1 MDEATVDGTQ
11 FARRL
16 GVITNFLILLT
27 LVIFAAIVLE
37 DVLKPFII
45 ALGVYFILKPG
56 ADALNKTGFN
66 LYLSYFTVLML
77 FLLLLVSSGY
87 YSYSQISDLS
97 SDEEK
102 MAEYNEKL
110 ELRYQEMKD
119 SAIFGSA
126 FEEDGEDSNKT
137 VNDHLVTFG
146 VIEEGGDVSDLFGK
160 VLSFVGALG
169 TTAITVLFFLMFII
183 FEAGLLP
190 GRISA
195 AYPGE
200 ANEKI
205 KNVRAAIEESINVYI
220 IVKTGVGVGTAVIA
234 GIILASF
241 GIDLWFLWALLTF
254 ILNYVP
260 YIGSLIA
267 SVPPIILGFI
277 MFEPGS
283 VLAMGVLLIV
293 NQQLWGNVIETKW
306 CGSKLDISPVLLL
319 IVAAFGF
326 WLWGIV
332 GMVLS
337 VPFVV
342 IFKIILENIE
352 PTRPIAILMSERA
365 PDLME
370 AYEQALAD
378 GVLTSKELDALNR
391 IQHKMGFTEETMD
404 KMAGLVAI
412 NRAVESKSVT
422 EDEKVLV
429 LKAAELVLG
438 SRHLKMIKT
447 SLKAGIIDEHA
458 MEAIQLL
465 VARLEPGEEEE

>member
-1 MDEATVDGTQ
+1 VQIDSVQ

-16 GVITNFLILLT
+16 GIITNFCVLLA
-27 LVIFAAIVLE
+27 LLIFAAITLE

-45 ALGVYFILKPG
+45 ALGVYFILKPV

-66 LYLSYFTVLML
+66 LYLSYFTVLMM
-77 FLLLLVSSGY
+77 FLLLLVSSAY
-87 YSYSQISDLS
+87 YSYSQIGDLMD
-97 SDEEK
+97 DEDK
-102 MAEYNEKL
+102 MAEYNSNL
-110 ELRYQEMKD
+110 EQRYIDLKD

-126 FEEDGEDSNKT
+126 FGDGDEENMT
-137 VNDHLVTFG
+137 VNDHLVSFG
-146 VIEEGGDVSDLFGK
+146 LIQEGEEVSDLFGQ
-160 VLSFVGALG
+160 VLAFIGGLG
-169 TTAITVLFFLMFII
+169 TTAVTVLFFLMFII

-205 KNVRAAIEESINVYI
+205 NEVRADIEDSINVYI
-220 IVKTGVGVGTAVIA
+220 IVKTGVGVGTAGIA

-260 YIGSLIA
+260 YIGSLVA
-267 SVPPIILGFI
+267 SIPPLLLGFI
-277 MFEPGS
+277 MLEPS
-283 VLAMGVLLIV
+283 MVIFMGVLLIV
-293 NQQLWGNVIETKW
+293 NQQIWGNVIETKW

-319 IVAAFGF
+319 IVAAFGY
-326 WLWGIV
+326 WLWGII

-365 PDLME
+365 PDLLE
-370 AYEQALAD
+370 AYQDALAD
-378 GVLTSKELDALNR
+378 GVLTSEEISNLSR
-391 IQHKMGFTEETMD
+391 IQHKMGFTDETMD
-404 KMAGLVAI
+404 KMAGLAAI
-412 NRAVESKSVT
+412 NHALETGTVS
-422 EDEKVLV
+422 EDETKLV
-429 LKAAELVLG
+429 LRAADMVLG
-438 SRHLKMIKT
+438 SRHLKMLKT

-458 MEAIQLL
+458 MEAVQLML
-465 VARLEPGEEEE
+465 ARLSPDEEE

>member
-1 MDEATVDGTQ
+1 MGEAHLDSAQ

-16 GVITNFLILLT
+16 GIITNFFVLLT
-27 LVIFAAIVLE
+27 LLIFAAIMLE

-77 FLLLLVSSGY
+77 FLLLLVSSAY
-87 YSYSQISDLS
+87 YSYSQIDDLME
-97 SDEEK
+97 DEDK
-102 MAEYNEKL
+102 MAEYNSNLEKRFDDL
-110 ELRYQEMKD
+110 KD
-119 SAIFGSA
+119 SALFGSFFA
-126 FEEDGEDSNKT
+126 SDEENLT

-146 VIEEGGDVSDLFGK
+146 LIEEGGEVSDLFGE
-160 VLSFVGALG
+160 VLSFIGSLG
-169 TTAITVLFFLMFII
+169 TTSITVLFFLMFII

-205 KNVRAAIEESINVYI
+205 KDVRADIEESINVYI
-220 IVKTGVGVGTAVIA
+220 IVKTGVGIGTASIA
-234 GIILASF
+234 GIILLIF

-267 SVPPIILGFI
+267 SVPPLLLGFI
-277 MFEPGS
+277 MLEPS
-283 VLAMGVLLIV
+283 AVIFMGILLIV
-293 NQQLWGNVIETKW
+293 NQQIWGNIIETKW

-326 WLWGIV
+326 WLWGII

-352 PTRPIAILMSERA
+352 PTRPVAILMSERA
-365 PDLME
+365 PDLLE
-370 AYEQALAD
+370 AYKEALAD
-378 GVLTSKELDALNR
+378 GVLTTAEINNLSK
-391 IQHKMGFTEETMD
+391 IQQKMGFTDDTMD
-404 KMAGLVAI
+404 KMAGLAAI
-412 NRAVESKSVT
+412 NFAMEKGHVS
-422 EDEKVLV
+422 EDEKTLV
-429 LKAAELVLG
+429 IRAAELVLG
-438 SRHLKMIKT
+438 SRHLKMLKT
-447 SLKAGIIDEHA
+447 SLKAGVIDEHA
-458 MEAIQLL
+458 MEAVQLMI
-465 VARLEPGEEEE
+465 ARISPDEEE

>member
-1 MDEATVDGTQ
+1 MGEVQLDSAQ

-16 GVITNFLILLT
+16 GIITNFCVLLT
-27 LVIFAAIVLE
+27 LLIFAAIMLE

-77 FLLLLVSSGY
+77 FLLLLVSSAY
-87 YSYSQISDLS
+87 YSYSQIDDLMQ
-97 SDEEK
+97 DEEK
-102 MAEYNEKL
+102 MAEYNSNLEK
-110 ELRYQEMKD
+110 RYIDLKD
-119 SAIFGSA
+119 SALFGSF
-126 FEEDGEDSNKT
+126 FESDEENMSVK
-137 VNDHLVTFG
+137 DHLITFG
-146 VIEEGGDVSDLFGK
+146 LIEEGGEVSDLFGA
-160 VLSFVGALG
+160 VLSFIGGLS
-169 TTAITVLFFLMFII
+169 TTSITVLFFLMFII

-205 KNVRAAIEESINVYI
+205 KDVRADIEESINVYI
-220 IVKTGVGVGTAVIA
+220 IVKTGVGVGTASIA
-234 GIILASF
+234 GIILFIF

-260 YIGSLIA
+260 YIGSLVA
-267 SVPPIILGFI
+267 SVPPLLLGFI
-277 MFEPGS
+277 MLEPGT
-283 VLAMGVLLIV
+283 VIFMGILLIV
-293 NQQLWGNVIETKW
+293 NQQIWGNIIETKW

-326 WLWGIV
+326 WLWGII

-370 AYEQALAD
+370 AYKEALAD
-378 GVLTSKELDALNR
+378 GVLTSAELSHLAK
-391 IQHKMGFTEETMD
+391 IQQKMGFTDDTMD
-404 KMAGLVAI
+404 KVAGLAAI
-412 NRAVESKSVT
+412 NQAIERGSVT
-422 EDEKVLV
+422 EDEKNMVV
-429 LKAAELVLG
+429 RAAEMVLG
-438 SRHLKMIKT
+438 SRHLKMLKT
-447 SLKAGIIDEHA
+447 SLKAGVIDEHA
-458 MEAIQLL
+458 MEAVQLMI
-465 VARLEPGEEEE
+465 ARLSPEEEE

>member
-1 MDEATVDGTQ
+1 MGELQLDSAQ

-16 GVITNFLILLT
+16 GIITNFCVLLT
-27 LVIFAAIVLE
+27 LLIFAAIMLE

-77 FLLLLVSSGY
+77 FLLLLVSSAY
-87 YSYSQISDLS
+87 YSYSQIDDLME
-97 SDEEK
+97 DEDK
-102 MAEYNEKL
+102 MAEYNSNLEK
-110 ELRYQEMKD
+110 RYIDLKD
-119 SAIFGSA
+119 SALFGSFFA
-126 FEEDGEDSNKT
+126 SDEENMSVK
-137 VNDHLVTFG
+137 DHLITFG
-146 VIEEGGDVSDLFGK
+146 LIEEGGEVSDLFGA
-160 VLSFVGALG
+160 VLSFIGSLG
-169 TTAITVLFFLMFII
+169 TTSITVLFFLMFII

-205 KNVRAAIEESINVYI
+205 KDVRADIEESINVYI
-220 IVKTGVGVGTAVIA
+220 IVKTGVGVGTASIA
-234 GIILASF
+234 GIILFIF

-260 YIGSLIA
+260 YIGSLVA
-267 SVPPIILGFI
+267 SVPPLLLGFI
-277 MFEPGS
+277 MLEPGT
-283 VLAMGVLLIV
+283 VIFMGILLIV
-293 NQQLWGNVIETKW
+293 NQQIWGNIIETKW

-326 WLWGIV
+326 WLWGII

-370 AYEQALAD
+370 AYKEALAD
-378 GVLTSKELDALNR
+378 GVLTSAEISHLAK
-391 IQHKMGFTEETMD
+391 IQQKMGFTDDTMD
-404 KMAGLVAI
+404 KVAGLAAI
-412 NRAVESKSVT
+412 NHAIERGSVT
-422 EDEKVLV
+422 EDEKNLV
-429 LKAAELVLG
+429 VRAAEMVLG
-438 SRHLKMIKT
+438 SRHLKMLKT
-447 SLKAGIIDEHA
+447 SLKAGVIDEHA
-458 MEAIQLL
+458 MEAVQLMI
-465 VARLEPGEEEE
+465 ARLSPDEEE

>member
-1 MDEATVDGTQ
+1 MGEAHLDSAQ

-16 GVITNFLILLT
+16 GIITNFCVLLT
-27 LVIFAAIVLE
+27 LLIFAAIMLE

-77 FLLLLVSSGY
+77 FLLLLVSSAY
-87 YSYSQISDLS
+87 YSYSQIDDLMQ
-97 SDEEK
+97 DEDK
-102 MAEYNEKL
+102 MAEYNSNLEKRFDGL
-110 ELRYQEMKD
+110 KE
-119 SAIFGSA
+119 SALFGSFFA
-126 FEEDGEDSNKT
+126 SEEENLT
-137 VNDHLVTFG
+137 MNDHLVTFG
-146 VIEEGGDVSDLFGK
+146 LIEEGGEVSDLFGE
-160 VLSFVGALG
+160 VLAFGGSLGA
-169 TTAITVLFFLMFII
+169 TSITVLFFLMFII

-205 KNVRAAIEESINVYI
+205 KDVRADIEESINVYI
-220 IVKTGVGVGTAVIA
+220 IVKTGVGVGTASIA
-234 GIILASF
+234 GIILLIF

-267 SVPPIILGFI
+267 SVPPLLLGFI
-277 MFEPGS
+277 MLDPSAVIF
-283 VLAMGVLLIV
+283 MGVLLIV
-293 NQQLWGNVIETKW
+293 NQQIWGNIIETKW

-326 WLWGIV
+326 WLWGII

-352 PTRPIAILMSERA
+352 PTRPVAILMSERA
-365 PDLME
+365 PDLLE
-370 AYEQALAD
+370 AYREALAD
-378 GVLTSKELDALNR
+378 GVLTTAEINNLSK
-391 IQHKMGFTEETMD
+391 IQQKMGFTDDTMD
-404 KMAGLVAI
+404 KMAGLAAI
-412 NRAVESKSVT
+412 NHAMEKGSVS
-422 EDEKVLV
+422 EDEKTLV
-429 LKAAELVLG
+429 IRAAELVLG
-438 SRHLKMIKT
+438 SRHLKMLKT
-447 SLKAGIIDEHA
+447 SLKAGVIDEHA
-458 MEAIQLL
+458 MEAVQLM
-465 VARLEPGEEEE
+465 VARISPDEEE

>member
-1 MDEATVDGTQ
+1 MSEVQIDSVQ

-16 GVITNFLILLT
+16 GIITNFCVLLA
-27 LVIFAAIVLE
+27 LLIFAAITLE

-66 LYLSYFTVLML
+66 LYLSYFTVLMM
-77 FLLLLVSSGY
+77 FLLLLVSSAY
-87 YSYSQISDLS
+87 YSYSQIGDLMD
-97 SDEEK
+97 DEDK
-102 MAEYNEKL
+102 MAEYNDNL
-110 ELRYQEMKD
+110 EMRYIDLKD

-126 FEEDGEDSNKT
+126 FGDGDEENMT
-137 VNDHLVTFG
+137 VNDHLVSFG
-146 VIEEGGDVSDLFGK
+146 LIQEGEEVSDLFGQ
-160 VLSFVGALG
+160 VLAFIGGLG
-169 TTAITVLFFLMFII
+169 TTAVTVLFFLMFII

-205 KNVRAAIEESINVYI
+205 NEVRADIEDSINVYI
-220 IVKTGVGVGTAVIA
+220 IVKTGVGVGTAGIA

-260 YIGSLIA
+260 YIGSLVA
-267 SVPPIILGFI
+267 SIPPLLLGFI
-277 MFEPGS
+277 MLEPS
-283 VLAMGVLLIV
+283 MVIFMGVLLIV
-293 NQQLWGNVIETKW
+293 NQQIWGNVIETKW

-319 IVAAFGF
+319 IVAAFGY
-326 WLWGIV
+326 WLWGII

-365 PDLME
+365 PDLLE
-370 AYEQALAD
+370 AYQDALAD
-378 GVLTSKELDALNR
+378 GVLTSEEISNLSR
-391 IQHKMGFTEETMD
+391 IQHKMGFTDETMD
-404 KMAGLVAI
+404 KMAGLAAI
-412 NRAVESKSVT
+412 NHALETGTVS
-422 EDEKVLV
+422 EDETKLV
-429 LKAAELVLG
+429 LRAADMVLG
-438 SRHLKMIKT
+438 SRHLKMLKT

-458 MEAIQLL
+458 MEAVQLML
-465 VARLEPGEEEE
+465 ARLSPDEEE

>member
-1 MDEATVDGTQ
+1 MGEVQLDSAQ

-16 GVITNFLILLT
+16 GIITNFCVLLT
-27 LVIFAAIVLE
+27 LLIFAAIMLE

-66 LYLSYFTVLML
+66 LYLSYFTVLMM
-77 FLLLLVSSGY
+77 FLLLLVSSAY
-87 YSYSQISDLS
+87 YSYSQIDDLME
-97 SDEEK
+97 DEDK
-102 MAEYNEKL
+102 MAEYNSNLEK
-110 ELRYQEMKD
+110 RYIDLKD
-119 SAIFGSA
+119 SALFGSFFA
-126 FEEDGEDSNKT
+126 SDEGNMSVK
-137 VNDHLVTFG
+137 DHLITFG
-146 VIEEGGDVSDLFGK
+146 LIEEGGEVSDLFGA
-160 VLSFVGALG
+160 VLSFIGGLG
-169 TTAITVLFFLMFII
+169 TTSITVLFFLMFII

-205 KNVRAAIEESINVYI
+205 KDVRADIEESINVYI
-220 IVKTGVGVGTAVIA
+220 IVKTGVGVGTASIA
-234 GIILASF
+234 GIILFIF

-260 YIGSLIA
+260 YIGSLVA
-267 SVPPIILGFI
+267 SVPPLLLGFI
-277 MFEPGS
+277 MLEPGT
-283 VLAMGVLLIV
+283 VIFMGILLIV
-293 NQQLWGNVIETKW
+293 NQQIWGNIIETKW

-326 WLWGIV
+326 WLWGII

-370 AYEQALAD
+370 AYKEALAD
-378 GVLTSKELDALNR
+378 GVLTSAEISHLAK
-391 IQHKMGFTEETMD
+391 IQQKMGFTDDTMD
-404 KMAGLVAI
+404 KVAGLAAI
-412 NRAVESKSVT
+412 NHAIERGSVT
-422 EDEKVLV
+422 EDEKNLV
-429 LKAAELVLG
+429 VRAAEMVLG
-438 SRHLKMIKT
+438 SRHLKMLKT
-447 SLKAGIIDEHA
+447 SLKAGVIDEHA
-458 MEAIQLL
+458 MEAVQLMI
-465 VARLEPGEEEE
+465 ARLSPDEEE

>member
-1 MDEATVDGTQ
+1 MDEAVVDSTQ

-16 GVITNFLILLT
+16 GVITNFIILLT

-87 YSYSQISDLS
+87 YSYSQINDLS
-97 SDEEK
+97 KDEEK
-102 MAEYNEKL
+102 MADYNEKL
-110 ELRYQEMKD
+110 EIRYQEMKE
-119 SAIFGSA
+119 SAIFGPA
-126 FEEDGEDSNKT
+126 LEEDGEDSNKT
-137 VNDHLVTFG
+137 VNDHLATVG
-146 VIEEGGDVSDLFGK
+146 LIEEGGEVSDLFGK

-169 TTAITVLFFLMFII
+169 TTAVTVLFFLMFII

-200 ANEKI
+200 ANKKI
-205 KNVRAAIEESINVYI
+205 KDVRAAIEESINVYI
-220 IVKTGVGVGTAVIA
+220 IVKTGVGIGTATIA

-277 MFEPGS
+277 MLDPGT
-283 VLAMGVLLIV
+283 VLFMGVLLIV
-293 NQQLWGNVIETKW
+293 NQQVWGNVIETKW

-365 PDLME
+365 PNLME
-370 AYEQALAD
+370 AYEAALAD
-378 GVLTSKELDALNR
+378 GVLTSKELEGMAR
-391 IQHKMGFTEETMD
+391 IRHKMGFTEEKMD

-412 NRAVESKSVT
+412 NRIVETNIVS

-447 SLKAGIIDEHA
+447 SLKAGIIDEYA
-458 MEAIQLL
+458 MEAVELL
-465 VARLEPGEEEE
+465 VARLELGEEE

>member
-1 MDEATVDGTQ
+1 V
-11 FARRL
+11 
-16 GVITNFLILLT
+16 LLA
-27 LVIFAAIVLE
+27 LLIFAAITLE

-66 LYLSYFTVLML
+66 LYLSYFTVLMM
-77 FLLLLVSSGY
+77 FLLLLVSSAY
-87 YSYSQISDLS
+87 YSYSQIGDLMD
-97 SDEEK
+97 DEDK
-102 MAEYNEKL
+102 MAEYNSNL
-110 ELRYQEMKD
+110 EQRYIDLKD

-126 FEEDGEDSNKT
+126 FGDGDEENMT
-137 VNDHLVTFG
+137 VNDHLVSFG
-146 VIEEGGDVSDLFGK
+146 LIQEGEEVSDLFGQ
-160 VLSFVGALG
+160 VLAFIGGLG
-169 TTAITVLFFLMFII
+169 TTAVTVLFFLMFII

-205 KNVRAAIEESINVYI
+205 NEVRADIEDSINVYI
-220 IVKTGVGVGTAVIA
+220 IVKTGVGVGTAGIA

-260 YIGSLIA
+260 YIGSLVA
-267 SVPPIILGFI
+267 SIPPLLLGFI
-277 MFEPGS
+277 MLEPS
-283 VLAMGVLLIV
+283 MVIFMGVLLIV
-293 NQQLWGNVIETKW
+293 NQQIWGNVIETKW

-319 IVAAFGF
+319 IVAAFGY
-326 WLWGIV
+326 WLWGII

-365 PDLME
+365 PDLLE
-370 AYEQALAD
+370 AYQDALAD
-378 GVLTSKELDALNR
+378 GVLTSEEISNLSR
-391 IQHKMGFTEETMD
+391 IQHKMGFTDETMD
-404 KMAGLVAI
+404 KMAGLAAI
-412 NRAVESKSVT
+412 NHALETGTVS
-422 EDEKVLV
+422 EDETKLV
-429 LKAAELVLG
+429 LRAADMVLG
-438 SRHLKMIKT
+438 SRHLKMLKT

-458 MEAIQLL
+458 MEAVQLML
-465 VARLEPGEEEE
+465 ARLSPDEEE

>member
-1 MDEATVDGTQ
+1 MGELQLDSAQ

-16 GVITNFLILLT
+16 GIITNFCVLLT
-27 LVIFAAIVLE
+27 LLIFAAIMLE

-77 FLLLLVSSGY
+77 FLLLLVSSAY
-87 YSYSQISDLS
+87 YSYSQIDDLME
-97 SDEEK
+97 DEDK
-102 MAEYNEKL
+102 MAEYNENL
-110 ELRYQEMKD
+110 EKRYTDLKE
-119 SAIFGSA
+119 SALFGSFFA
-126 FEEDGEDSNKT
+126 SDEENMSVK
-137 VNDHLVTFG
+137 DHLITFG
-146 VIEEGGDVSDLFGK
+146 LIEEGGEVSDLFGA
-160 VLSFVGALG
+160 VLSFIGSLG
-169 TTAITVLFFLMFII
+169 TTSITVLFFLMFII

-205 KNVRAAIEESINVYI
+205 KDVRADIEESINVYI
-220 IVKTGVGVGTAVIA
+220 IVKTGVGVGTASIA
-234 GIILASF
+234 GIILFIF

-260 YIGSLIA
+260 YIGSLVA
-267 SVPPIILGFI
+267 SVPPLLLGFI
-277 MFEPGS
+277 MLEPGT
-283 VLAMGVLLIV
+283 VIFMGILLIV
-293 NQQLWGNVIETKW
+293 NQQIWGNIIETKW

-326 WLWGIV
+326 WLWGII

-370 AYEQALAD
+370 AYKEALAD
-378 GVLTSKELDALNR
+378 GVLTSAEISHLAK
-391 IQHKMGFTEETMD
+391 IQQKMGFTDDTMD
-404 KMAGLVAI
+404 KVAGLAAI
-412 NRAVESKSVT
+412 NHAIERGSVT
-422 EDEKVLV
+422 EDEKNLV
-429 LKAAELVLG
+429 VRAAEMVLG
-438 SRHLKMIKT
+438 SRHLKMLKT
-447 SLKAGIIDEHA
+447 SLKAGVIDEHA
-458 MEAIQLL
+458 MEAVQLMI
-465 VARLEPGEEEE
+465 ARLSPDEEE

>member
-1 MDEATVDGTQ
+1 MGETQIDSVQ

-16 GVITNFLILLT
+16 AIITNFCVLLS
-27 LVIFAAIVLE
+27 LLIFAAIMLE

-45 ALGVYFILKPG
+45 ALGVYFVLKPG

-77 FLLLLVSSGY
+77 FLLLLVSSAY
-87 YSYSQISDLS
+87 YSYSQISDLMDDEDKM
-97 SDEEK
+97 SDYNDNLEEK
-102 MAEYNEKL
+102 YL
-110 ELRYQEMKD
+110 DLKD
-119 SAIFGSA
+119 SAIVGSA
-126 FEEDGEDSNKT
+126 FAEDEENLT
-137 VNDHLVTFG
+137 VNDHLVSFG
-146 VIEEGGDVSDLFGK
+146 MIEEGEEVSDLFGK
-160 VLSFVGALG
+160 VLAFIGGLS
-169 TTAITVLFFLMFII
+169 TTAVTVLFFLMFII

-205 KNVRAAIEESINVYI
+205 NEVRADIEDSINVYI
-220 IVKTGVGVGTAVIA
+220 IVKTGVGVGTAGIA

-260 YIGSLIA
+260 YIGSLVA
-267 SVPPIILGFI
+267 SVPPLIIGFI
-277 MFEPGS
+277 MLDPGM
-283 VLAMGVLLIV
+283 VIFMGVLLIV
-293 NQQLWGNVIETKW
+293 NQQVWGNVIETKW

-326 WLWGIV
+326 WLWGII

-365 PDLME
+365 PNLLE
-370 AYEQALAD
+370 AYQEALAD
-378 GVLTSKELDALNR
+378 GVLTSDEISNLSR
-391 IQHKMGFTEETMD
+391 IQQKMGFTDETMD
-404 KMAGLVAI
+404 KMAGLAAI
-412 NRAVESKSVT
+412 NNALESGNVS
-422 EDEKVLV
+422 EDEKGLV
-429 LKAAELVLG
+429 LRAAEMVLG
-438 SRHLKMIKT
+438 SRHLKMLKT

-458 MEAIQLL
+458 MEAVHLM
-465 VARLEPGEEEE
+465 VARLSPDEEE

>member
-1 MDEATVDGTQ
+1 MGEAHLDSAQ

-16 GVITNFLILLT
+16 GIITNFCVLLT
-27 LVIFAAIVLE
+27 LLIFAAIMLE

-77 FLLLLVSSGY
+77 FLLLLVSSAY
-87 YSYSQISDLS
+87 YSYSQIDDLMQ
-97 SDEEK
+97 DEDK
-102 MAEYNEKL
+102 MAEYNSNLEKRFDGL
-110 ELRYQEMKD
+110 KE
-119 SAIFGSA
+119 SALFGSFFA
-126 FEEDGEDSNKT
+126 SEEENLT
-137 VNDHLVTFG
+137 MNDHLVTFG
-146 VIEEGGDVSDLFGK
+146 LIEEGGEVSDLFGK
-160 VLSFVGALG
+160 VLAFGGSLGA
-169 TTAITVLFFLMFII
+169 TSITVLFFLMFII

-205 KNVRAAIEESINVYI
+205 KDVRADIEESINVYI
-220 IVKTGVGVGTAVIA
+220 IVKTGVGVGTASIA
-234 GIILASF
+234 GIILLIF

-267 SVPPIILGFI
+267 SVPPLLLGFI
-277 MFEPGS
+277 MLDPSAVIF
-283 VLAMGVLLIV
+283 MGVLLIV
-293 NQQLWGNVIETKW
+293 NQQIWGNIIETKW

-326 WLWGIV
+326 WLWGII

-352 PTRPIAILMSERA
+352 PTRPVAILMSERA
-365 PDLME
+365 PDLLE
-370 AYEQALAD
+370 AYREALAD
-378 GVLTSKELDALNR
+378 GVLTTAEINNLSK
-391 IQHKMGFTEETMD
+391 IQQKMGFTDDTMD
-404 KMAGLVAI
+404 KMAGLAAI
-412 NRAVESKSVT
+412 NHAMEKGSVS
-422 EDEKVLV
+422 EDEKNLV
-429 LKAAELVLG
+429 IRAAELVLG
-438 SRHLKMIKT
+438 SRHLKMLKT
-447 SLKAGIIDEHA
+447 SLKAGVIDEHA
-458 MEAIQLL
+458 MEAVQLM
-465 VARLEPGEEEE
+465 VARISPDEEE

>member
-1 MDEATVDGTQ
+1 MGELQLDSAQ

-16 GVITNFLILLT
+16 GIITNFCVLLT
-27 LVIFAAIVLE
+27 LLIFAAIMLE

-77 FLLLLVSSGY
+77 FLLLLVSSAY
-87 YSYSQISDLS
+87 YSYSQIDDLME
-97 SDEEK
+97 DEDK
-102 MAEYNEKL
+102 MAEYNSNLEK
-110 ELRYQEMKD
+110 RYTDLKD
-119 SAIFGSA
+119 SALFGSFFA
-126 FEEDGEDSNKT
+126 SDEENMSVK
-137 VNDHLVTFG
+137 DHLITFG
-146 VIEEGGDVSDLFGK
+146 LIEEGGEVSDLFGA
-160 VLSFVGALG
+160 VLSFIGSLS
-169 TTAITVLFFLMFII
+169 TTSITVLFFLMFII

-205 KNVRAAIEESINVYI
+205 KDVRADIEDSINVYI
-220 IVKTGVGVGTAVIA
+220 IVKTGVGVGTASIA
-234 GIILASF
+234 GIILFIF

-260 YIGSLIA
+260 YIGSLVA
-267 SVPPIILGFI
+267 SVPPILLGFI
-277 MFEPGS
+277 MLEPGT
-283 VLAMGVLLIV
+283 VIFMGILLIV
-293 NQQLWGNVIETKW
+293 NQQIWGNIIETKW

-326 WLWGIV
+326 WLWGII

-370 AYEQALAD
+370 AYKEALAD
-378 GVLTSKELDALNR
+378 GVLTSAEISHLAK
-391 IQHKMGFTEETMD
+391 IQQKMGFTDDTMD
-404 KMAGLVAI
+404 KMAGLAAI
-412 NRAVESKSVT
+412 NHAIERGSVT
-422 EDEKVLV
+422 EDEKNLV
-429 LKAAELVLG
+429 VRAAEMVLG
-438 SRHLKMIKT
+438 SRHLKMLKT
-447 SLKAGIIDEHA
+447 SLKAGVIDEHA
-458 MEAIQLL
+458 MEAVQLMI
-465 VARLEPGEEEE
+465 ARLSPEEEE

>member
-1 MDEATVDGTQ
+1 MGEVHLDSAQ

-16 GVITNFLILLT
+16 GIITNFCVLLT
-27 LVIFAAIVLE
+27 LLIFAAIMLE

-77 FLLLLVSSGY
+77 FLLLLVSSAY
-87 YSYSQISDLS
+87 YSYSQIDDLME
-97 SDEEK
+97 DEDK
-102 MAEYNEKL
+102 MAEYNSNL
-110 ELRYQEMKD
+110 ETRYTDLKD
-119 SAIFGSA
+119 SALFGSFFA
-126 FEEDGEDSNKT
+126 SDEENMSVK
-137 VNDHLVTFG
+137 DHLITFG
-146 VIEEGGDVSDLFGK
+146 LIEEGGEVSDLFGA
-160 VLSFVGALG
+160 VLSFIGSLG
-169 TTAITVLFFLMFII
+169 TTSITVLFFLMFII

-205 KNVRAAIEESINVYI
+205 KDVRADIEESINVYI
-220 IVKTGVGVGTAVIA
+220 IVKTGVGVGTASIA
-234 GIILASF
+234 GVILFLF

-260 YIGSLIA
+260 YIGSLVA
-267 SVPPIILGFI
+267 SVPPILLGFI
-277 MFEPGS
+277 MLEPGT
-283 VLAMGVLLIV
+283 VIFMGILLIV
-293 NQQLWGNVIETKW
+293 NQQIWGNIIETKW

-326 WLWGIV
+326 WLWGII

-370 AYEQALAD
+370 AYKEALAD
-378 GVLTSKELDALNR
+378 GVLTSAEISHLSK
-391 IQHKMGFTEETMD
+391 IQQKMGFTDDTMD
-404 KMAGLVAI
+404 KMAGLAAI
-412 NRAVESKSVT
+412 NHAIERGSVT
-422 EDEKVLV
+422 EDEKNLV
-429 LKAAELVLG
+429 VRAAEIVLG
-438 SRHLKMIKT
+438 NRHLKMLKT
-447 SLKAGIIDEHA
+447 SLKAGVIDEHA
-458 MEAIQLL
+458 MEAVQLMI
-465 VARLEPGEEEE
+465 ARLSPEEEE

>member
-1 MDEATVDGTQ
+1 MSEAQIDSVQ

-16 GVITNFLILLT
+16 GIITNFCVLLA
-27 LVIFAAIVLE
+27 LLIFAAIMLE

-77 FLLLLVSSGY
+77 FLLLLVSSAY
-87 YSYSQISDLS
+87 YSYSQISDLMD
-97 SDEEK
+97 DEDK
-102 MAEYNEKL
+102 MAEYNSNL
-110 ELRYQEMKD
+110 EQRYLDLKE
-119 SAIFGSA
+119 SAILGSA
-126 FEEDGEDSNKT
+126 FNDTDEENMT
-137 VNDHLVTFG
+137 VNDHLVSFG
-146 VIEEGGDVSDLFGK
+146 FIDEGEEVSDLFGQ
-160 VLSFVGALG
+160 VLGFIGGLG
-169 TTAITVLFFLMFII
+169 TTAVTVLFFLMFII

-205 KNVRAAIEESINVYI
+205 NDVRADIEDSINVYI
-220 IVKTGVGVGTAVIA
+220 IVKTGVGVGTAGIA

-260 YIGSLIA
+260 YIGSLVA
-267 SVPPIILGFI
+267 SIPPLLLGFI
-277 MFEPGS
+277 MLDPGS
-283 VLAMGVLLIV
+283 VIFMGVLLIV
-293 NQQLWGNVIETKW
+293 NQQIWGNVIETKW

-326 WLWGIV
+326 WLWGII

-365 PDLME
+365 PDLLE
-370 AYEQALAD
+370 EYQNALAD
-378 GVLTSKELDALNR
+378 GVLTTEEIANLSR
-391 IQHKMGFTEETMD
+391 IQQKMGFTDETMD
-404 KMAGLVAI
+404 KMAGLAAI
-412 NRAVESKSVT
+412 NHALETGNVS
-422 EDEKVLV
+422 EDEKGMV
-429 LKAAELVLG
+429 LKAAEMVLG
-438 SRHLKMIKT
+438 SRHMKMLKT

-458 MEAIQLL
+458 MEAVQLM
-465 VARLEPGEEEE
+465 VARLSPEEEE

>member
-1 MDEATVDGTQ
+1 MSEVQIDSVQ

-16 GVITNFLILLT
+16 GIITNFCVLLA
-27 LVIFAAIVLE
+27 LLIFAAITLE

-45 ALGVYFILKPG
+45 ALGVYFILKPV

-66 LYLSYFTVLML
+66 LYLSYFTVLMM
-77 FLLLLVSSGY
+77 FLLLLVSSAY
-87 YSYSQISDLS
+87 YSYSQIGDLMD
-97 SDEEK
+97 DEDK
-102 MAEYNEKL
+102 MAEYNSNL
-110 ELRYQEMKD
+110 EQRYIDLKD

-126 FEEDGEDSNKT
+126 FGDGDEENMT
-137 VNDHLVTFG
+137 VNDHLVSFG
-146 VIEEGGDVSDLFGK
+146 LIQEGEEVSDLFGQ
-160 VLSFVGALG
+160 VLAFIGGLG
-169 TTAITVLFFLMFII
+169 TTAVTVLFFLMFII

-205 KNVRAAIEESINVYI
+205 NEVRADIEDSINVYI
-220 IVKTGVGVGTAVIA
+220 IVKTGVGVGTAGIA

-260 YIGSLIA
+260 YIGSLVA
-267 SVPPIILGFI
+267 SIPPLLLGFI
-277 MFEPGS
+277 MLEPS
-283 VLAMGVLLIV
+283 MVIFMGVLLIV
-293 NQQLWGNVIETKW
+293 NQQIWGNVIETKW

-319 IVAAFGF
+319 IVAAFGY
-326 WLWGIV
+326 WLWGII

-365 PDLME
+365 PDLLE
-370 AYEQALAD
+370 AYQDALAD
-378 GVLTSKELDALNR
+378 GVLTSEEISNLSR
-391 IQHKMGFTEETMD
+391 IQHKMGFTDETMD
-404 KMAGLVAI
+404 KMAGLAAI
-412 NRAVESKSVT
+412 NHALETGTVS
-422 EDEKVLV
+422 EDETKLV
-429 LKAAELVLG
+429 LRAADMVLG
-438 SRHLKMIKT
+438 SRHLKMLKT

-458 MEAIQLL
+458 MEAVQLML
-465 VARLEPGEEEE
+465 ARLSPDEEE

>member
-1 MDEATVDGTQ
+1 MSEVQIDSVQ

-16 GVITNFLILLT
+16 GIITNFCVLLALI
-27 LVIFAAIVLE
+27 IFAAITLE

-66 LYLSYFTVLML
+66 LYLSYFTVLMM
-77 FLLLLVSSGY
+77 FLLLLVSSAY
-87 YSYSQISDLS
+87 YSYSQIGDLMD
-97 SDEEK
+97 DEDK
-102 MAEYNEKL
+102 MAEYNSNL
-110 ELRYQEMKD
+110 EQRYIDLKD

-126 FEEDGEDSNKT
+126 FGDGDEENMT
-137 VNDHLVTFG
+137 VNDHLVSFG
-146 VIEEGGDVSDLFGK
+146 LIQEGEEVSDLFGQ
-160 VLSFVGALG
+160 VLAFIGSLG
-169 TTAITVLFFLMFII
+169 TTAVTVLFFLMFII

-205 KNVRAAIEESINVYI
+205 NEVRADIEDSINVYI
-220 IVKTGVGVGTAVIA
+220 IVKTGVGVGTAGIA

-260 YIGSLIA
+260 YIGSLVA
-267 SVPPIILGFI
+267 SIPPLLLGFI
-277 MFEPGS
+277 MLEPS
-283 VLAMGVLLIV
+283 MVIFMGVLLIV
-293 NQQLWGNVIETKW
+293 NQQIWGNVIETKW

-319 IVAAFGF
+319 IVAAFGY
-326 WLWGIV
+326 WLWGII

-365 PDLME
+365 PDLLE
-370 AYEQALAD
+370 AYQDALAD
-378 GVLTSKELDALNR
+378 GVLTSEEISNLSR
-391 IQHKMGFTEETMD
+391 IQHKMGFTDETMD
-404 KMAGLVAI
+404 KMAGLAAI
-412 NRAVESKSVT
+412 NHALETGTVS
-422 EDEKVLV
+422 EDETKLV
-429 LKAAELVLG
+429 LRAADMVLG
-438 SRHLKMIKT
+438 SRHLKMLKT

-458 MEAIQLL
+458 MEAVQLML
-465 VARLEPGEEEE
+465 ARLSPDEEE

>member
-1 MDEATVDGTQ
+1 MSEVQIDSVQ

-16 GVITNFLILLT
+16 GIITNFCVLLA
-27 LVIFAAIVLE
+27 LLIFAAITLE

-66 LYLSYFTVLML
+66 LYLSYFTVLMM
-77 FLLLLVSSGY
+77 FLLLLVSSAY
-87 YSYSQISDLS
+87 YSYSQIGDLMD
-97 SDEEK
+97 DEDK
-102 MAEYNEKL
+102 MAEYNSNL
-110 ELRYQEMKD
+110 EQRYIDLKD

-126 FEEDGEDSNKT
+126 FGDGDEENMT
-137 VNDHLVTFG
+137 VNDHLVSFG
-146 VIEEGGDVSDLFGK
+146 LIQEGEEVSDLFGQ
-160 VLSFVGALG
+160 VLAFIGGLG
-169 TTAITVLFFLMFII
+169 TTAVTVLFFLMFII

-205 KNVRAAIEESINVYI
+205 NEVRADIEDSINVYI
-220 IVKTGVGVGTAVIA
+220 IVKTGVGVGTAGIA

-260 YIGSLIA
+260 YIGSLVA
-267 SVPPIILGFI
+267 SIPPLLLGFI
-277 MFEPGS
+277 MLEPS
-283 VLAMGVLLIV
+283 MVIFMGVLLIV
-293 NQQLWGNVIETKW
+293 NQQIWGNVIETKW

-319 IVAAFGF
+319 IVAAFGY
-326 WLWGIV
+326 WLWGII

-365 PDLME
+365 PDLLE
-370 AYEQALAD
+370 AYQDALAD
-378 GVLTSKELDALNR
+378 GVLTSEEISNLSR
-391 IQHKMGFTEETMD
+391 IQHKMGFTDETMD
-404 KMAGLVAI
+404 KMAGLAAI
-412 NRAVESKSVT
+412 NHALETGTVS
-422 EDEKVLV
+422 EDETKLV
-429 LKAAELVLG
+429 LRAADMVLG
-438 SRHLKMIKT
+438 SRHLKMLKT

-458 MEAIQLL
+458 MEAVQLML
-465 VARLEPGEEEE
+465 ARLSPDEEE

>member
-1 MDEATVDGTQ
+1 
-11 FARRL
+11 
-16 GVITNFLILLT
+16 LL
-27 LVIFAAIVLE
+27 IFAAIMLE

-45 ALGVYFILKPG
+45 ALGVYFVLKPG

-77 FLLLLVSSGY
+77 FLLLLVSSAY
-87 YSYSQISDLS
+87 YSYSQISDLMDDEDKM
-97 SDEEK
+97 SDYNDNLEEK
-102 MAEYNEKL
+102 YL
-110 ELRYQEMKD
+110 DLKD
-119 SAIFGSA
+119 SAIVGSA
-126 FEEDGEDSNKT
+126 FAEDEENLT
-137 VNDHLVTFG
+137 VNDHLVSFG
-146 VIEEGGDVSDLFGK
+146 MIEEGEEVSDLFGK
-160 VLSFVGALG
+160 VLAFIGGLS
-169 TTAITVLFFLMFII
+169 TTAVTVLFFLMFII

-205 KNVRAAIEESINVYI
+205 NEVRADIEDSINVYI
-220 IVKTGVGVGTAVIA
+220 IVKTGVGVGTAGIA

-260 YIGSLIA
+260 YIGSLVA
-267 SVPPIILGFI
+267 SVPPLIIGFI
-277 MFEPGS
+277 MLEPGM
-283 VLAMGVLLIV
+283 VIFMGVLLIV
-293 NQQLWGNVIETKW
+293 NQQVWGNVIETKW

-326 WLWGIV
+326 WLWGII

-365 PDLME
+365 PNLLE
-370 AYEQALAD
+370 AYQEALAD
-378 GVLTSKELDALNR
+378 GVLTSDEISNLSR
-391 IQHKMGFTEETMD
+391 IQQKMGFTDETMD
-404 KMAGLVAI
+404 KMAGLAAI
-412 NRAVESKSVT
+412 NNALESGNVS
-422 EDEKVLV
+422 EDEKGLV
-429 LKAAELVLG
+429 LRAAEMVLG
-438 SRHLKMIKT
+438 SRHLKMLKT

-458 MEAIQLL
+458 MEAVHLM
-465 VARLEPGEEEE
+465 VARLSPDEEE